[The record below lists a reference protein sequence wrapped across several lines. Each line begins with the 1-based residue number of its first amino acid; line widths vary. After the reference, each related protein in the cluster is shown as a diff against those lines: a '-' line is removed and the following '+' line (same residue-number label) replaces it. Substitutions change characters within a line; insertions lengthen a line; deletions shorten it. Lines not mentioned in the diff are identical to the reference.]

1 MTGETTP
8 DSGRI
13 SSALSL
19 ERLAPYL
26 AESKNDSAAAVELY
40 AWNMTISGAFYE
52 ALGLVEVVMRN
63 AMSARLSDLHGS
75 RSDHWYDDPQARLSV
90 AARDDIAAARRR
102 LHRLGRG
109 ESPGRVIAELNFG
122 FWRYLLARRYE
133 ATLWT
138 PALRHAFPNLAPRS
152 RTTVYRSV
160 SELHLLR
167 NRIAHHEP
175 IHRRNLMLDA
185 LNMYRLLDWIDTDV
199 RVWAVGLSRIQPLI
213 ASRPGQ

>member
-40 AWNMTISGAFYE
+40 AWNMT
-52 ALGLVEVVMRN
+52 
-63 AMSARLSDLHGS
+63 
-75 RSDHWYDDPQARLSV
+75 
-90 AARDDIAAARRR
+90 
-102 LHRLGRG
+102 
-109 ESPGRVIAELNFG
+109 IAELNFG

-185 LNMYRLLDWIDTDV
+185 LNMYRLLDWIDTDM